1 MNSWSVGAW
10 CWHARQASPCRVI
23 DRQDV
28 WGEVAYRVW
37 LPAKD
42 AVVRARAQDL
52 GDLTAVR
59 STVEQVL
66 HTAAAAKLL
75 DALEDNL
82 LLAPI
87 QSSVVPLPH
96 QLYALNRAMSRD
108 RIRYLLADEV
118 GLGKTIEAGLV
129 LRELKLRGMVRRV
142 LVVAPKG
149 LVRQW
154 QAEMRL
160 HFGEPFRFVEP
171 SELAAFRSFSSPLP
185 PGEGPGV
192 RENDENLWR
201 MHDQVICSLD
211 SVKPIEG
218 RRGWSLEQLATYNR
232 ERFEDLISAGWD
244 LVIIDEAHR
253 LGGSTEQVARYKLG
267 AALAEAAP
275 YLLLLSATPHQGK
288 TDQFMRLMQL
298 LDREAFPDEGSI
310 NRDRVRPF
318 VIRTEKR
325 AAIDAEGQPLFKP
338 RSTRLQTVAWQDR
351 HAAQQRLYVAVT
363 DYVRHGYNQAMA
375 AKQRHIGFLMILMQR
390 LVTSSTAAIRATLE
404 KRQALL
410 DAPQA
415 QANLLSG
422 PSLDPTPSG
431 PAWRLSKIAP
441 GDFVEAVDP
450 DEWAELDGQSQLDI
464 ALQASGWEREKSEVE
479 MLLELARETERQGT
493 DAKAEAL
500 LELIYKLQ
508 QEENDPQLKVLVFTE
523 FVPTQAMLAEFL
535 ESRGFSVALLNGGMD
550 LDARTRAQ
558 QAFCGLHPWSPSL
571 RDQPDGCPNSLPA
584 NLSRGAQI
592 MVSTDAGGEGLNLQF
607 CHVIVNFDMPW
618 NPMRLEQRIGRVDR
632 IGQPHVVRAINF
644 VLEDT
649 VEHRVRQVL
658 EEKLAVIAQE
668 FGVDKAAD
676 VMDSVEVEPIFDEL
690 FVHGL
695 QDPSSIDTEC
705 DAVINKVREKVAASR
720 KDTDLLTEDHA
731 LEADDA
737 RKWRDHPA
745 QYWLERAITAGL
757 PARGGMA
764 VREGNCWRIRW
775 PDWGGSDKSAGLPIC
790 TPKAPLGA
798 SGRDVATESPRVC
811 FDARTAEQNPEM
823 EWITLEDPRARA
835 VISELPRCVAG
846 QPLPIAA
853 VTGLPDTVH
862 GVWSLWEISI
872 SASNL
877 SEGFS
882 RRRFLPVF
890 VTDDGRTFMPTAK
903 RIWDLLLT
911 ENVTLAPKVE
921 VENALA
927 CFEASLA
934 AAKAQGER
942 LFAELLEEHR
952 TWLAEERE
960 RARYAFEAR
969 YQAIGRIGLPAV
981 REHRRKR
988 LEAEHEARM
997 AALADAEACTPDLN
1011 AVLMLR
1017 IGHPGGAQA

>member
-1 MNSWSVGAW
+1 MTTGWTIGDW
-10 CWHARQASPCRVI
+10 CWHTRQASPCRVI

-28 WGEVAYRVW
+28 WGEVFFRVW

-52 GDLTAVR
+52 GELTSVR
-59 STVEQVL
+59 PTVEQIL

-118 GLGKTIEAGLV
+118 GLGKTIEAGLI

-160 HFGEPFRFVEP
+160 HFGEHFRFIEP
-171 SELAAFRSFSSPLP
+171 SELAAFRQWHDN
-185 PGEGPGV
+185 GTQ
-192 RENDENLWR
+192 NDENLWR

-232 ERFEDLISAGWD
+232 ERFEDLTSAGWD

-338 RSTRLQTVAWQDR
+338 RSTRLQAVAWQDR
-351 HAAQQRLYVAVT
+351 HAAQQRLYEAVT

-415 QANLLSG
+415 QANL
-422 PSLDPTPSG
+422 
-431 PAWRLSKIAP
+431 
-441 GDFVEAVDP
+441 FEAVDP

-464 ALQASGWEREKSEVE
+464 AVQAGGWEREKSEVE

-558 QAFCGLHPWSPSL
+558 QAFS
-571 RDQPDGCPNSLPA
+571 RDVRIL
-584 NLSRGAQI
+584 I
-592 MVSTDAGGEGLNLQF
+592 STDAGGEGLNLQF

-632 IGQPHVVRAINF
+632 IGQPHVVRAINL

-649 VEHRVRQVL
+649 VEHRVREVL

-695 QDPSSIDTEC
+695 QDPSSIDKEC
-705 DAVINKVREKVAASR
+705 DAVINQVREKVAASR

-757 PARGGMA
+757 PARGGA
-764 VREGNCWRIRW
+764 AEKAGDAWRVKW
-775 PDWGGSDKSAGLPIC
+775 VDGS
-790 TPKAPLGA
+790 
-798 SGRDVATESPRVC
+798 ESPRVC

-853 VTGLPDTVH
+853 VSGLPDTVH

-872 SASNL
+872 NASNL
-877 SEGFS
+877 SENFN

-890 VTDDGRTFMPTAK
+890 VTDDGRTFVPTAK

-927 CFEASLA
+927 CFETSLA

-942 LFAELLEEHR
+942 LFTELLEEHR
-952 TWLAEERE
+952 AWLAEERE

-988 LEAEHEARM
+988 LVAEHEARM

-1017 IGHPGGAQA
+1017 IGHPGGTPA

>member
-1 MNSWSVGAW
+1 MTNDGIGFHIGDW
-10 CWHARQASPCRVI
+10 CWHARQGSPCRVI

-28 WGEVAYRVW
+28 WGEVTYRIW

-42 AVVRARAQDL
+42 AVVRVKAQDL
-52 GDLTAVR
+52 SELANVR
-59 STVEQVL
+59 PTVEQIL
-66 HTAAAAKLL
+66 HAAAAAKLL

-118 GLGKTIEAGLV
+118 GLGKTIEAGLI
-129 LRELKLRGMVRRV
+129 LRELKLRGMVQRV

-160 HFGEPFRFVEP
+160 HFGEHFRFVEP
-171 SELAAFRSFSSPLP
+171 SEFAAFRQWRDN
-185 PGEGPGV
+185 GTQ
-192 RENDENLWR
+192 NDENLWR
-201 MHDQVICSLD
+201 MNDQVICSLD

-218 RRGWSLEQLATYNR
+218 RRGWSLEQLNTYNR

-244 LVIIDEAHR
+244 LVVIDESHR

-298 LDREAFPDEGSI
+298 LDREAFPDQGSI
-310 NRDRVRPF
+310 SRDRVRPY

-325 AAIDAEGQPLFKP
+325 VAINAEGQPLFKP
-338 RSTRLQTVAWQDR
+338 RATRLQAVAWQDR
-351 HAAQQRLYVAVT
+351 HAAQQRLYKAVT
-363 DYVRHGYNQAMA
+363 DYVRHGYNQAIA

-390 LVTSSTAAIRATLE
+390 LVTSSTAAIRSTLE

-410 DAPQA
+410 ETPQL
-415 QANLLSG
+415 QANLFEVTDL
-422 PSLDPTPSG
+422 
-431 PAWRLSKIAP
+431 
-441 GDFVEAVDP
+441 
-450 DEWAELDGQSQLDI
+450 DEWTELDGQSQLDI
-464 ALQASGWEREKSEVE
+464 AMQASGWERERTEVE
-479 MLLELARETERQGT
+479 MLLNLARETEQQGT

-508 QEENDPQLKVLVFTE
+508 QEENDPQLKVLIFTE

-558 QAFCGLHPWSPSL
+558 QAFS
-571 RDQPDGCPNSLPA
+571 RDVRVL
-584 NLSRGAQI
+584 
-592 MVSTDAGGEGLNLQF
+592 VSTDAGGEGLNLQF

-649 VEHRVRQVL
+649 VEHRVREVL

-695 QDPSSIDTEC
+695 QDPASIDKEC
-705 DAVINKVREKVAASR
+705 DAVINLVRERVTANR
-720 KDTDLLTEDHA
+720 KDTDLLTEEHT
-731 LEADDA
+731 LEADEA

-745 QYWLERAITAGL
+745 QYWLERAITGGL
-757 PARGGMA
+757 PARGGA
-764 VREGNCWRIRW
+764 AEKVGDAWRVKW
-775 PDWGGSDKSAGLPIC
+775 ADGS
-790 TPKAPLGA
+790 
-798 SGRDVATESPRVC
+798 ESPRVC

-823 EWITLEDPRARA
+823 EWITLEDPRARS

-846 QPLPIAA
+846 QPLPIATVA
-853 VTGLPDTVH
+853 GLPDTVH
-862 GVWSLWEISI
+862 GLWSLWEISI
-872 SASNL
+872 SASSL
-877 SEGFS
+877 SESFD

-890 VTDDGRTFMPTAK
+890 ITDDGRTFMPTAK

-911 ENVTLAPKVE
+911 ENVTLAPAGDVE
-921 VENALA
+921 HAST
-927 CFEASLA
+927 CFESSQAV
-934 AAKAQGER
+934 AKAQGER
-942 LFAELLEEHR
+942 LFADLIGEHR
-952 TWLAEERE
+952 SWLAEERE
-960 RARYAFEAR
+960 RAHYAFEAR

-997 AALADAEACTPDLN
+997 AALTDAEACTPDLN
-1011 AVLMLR
+1011 AVLLLR
-1017 IGHPGGAQA
+1017 IDHPGDARA

>member
-1 MNSWSVGAW
+1 MTNGAPGFAIGDW

-42 AVVRARAQDL
+42 AVVRARAHDL
-52 GDLTAVR
+52 GELTSVR
-59 STVEQVL
+59 PTVEQIL

-118 GLGKTIEAGLV
+118 GLGKTIEAGLI

-160 HFGEPFRFVEP
+160 HFGEHFRFIEP
-171 SELAAFRSFSSPLP
+171 SELAAFRQWHDN
-185 PGEGPGV
+185 GTQ
-192 RENDENLWR
+192 NDENLWR

-232 ERFEDLISAGWD
+232 ERFEDLTSAGWD
-244 LVIIDEAHR
+244 LVIIDESHR

-338 RSTRLQTVAWQDR
+338 RSTRLQAVAWQDR
-351 HAAQQRLYVAVT
+351 HVAQQRLYEAVT

-415 QANLLSG
+415 QANL
-422 PSLDPTPSG
+422 
-431 PAWRLSKIAP
+431 
-441 GDFVEAVDP
+441 FEAVDP

-464 ALQASGWEREKSEVE
+464 ALQASGWEREKTEVE
-479 MLLELARETERQGT
+479 MLLDLARETERQGT

-558 QAFCGLHPWSPSL
+558 QAFS
-571 RDQPDGCPNSLPA
+571 RDVRIL
-584 NLSRGAQI
+584 I
-592 MVSTDAGGEGLNLQF
+592 STDAGGEGLNLQF

-649 VEHRVRQVL
+649 VEHRVREVL

-695 QDPSSIDTEC
+695 QDPASIDKEC
-705 DAVINKVREKVAASR
+705 DAVINQVREKVAASR

-757 PARGGMA
+757 PARGGA
-764 VREGNCWRIRW
+764 AEKVGEAWRVKW
-775 PDWGGSDKSAGLPIC
+775 ADGS
-790 TPKAPLGA
+790 
-798 SGRDVATESPRVC
+798 ESPRVC

-846 QPLPIAA
+846 QPLPIAT

-862 GVWSLWEISI
+862 GVWSLWEINL

-877 SEGFS
+877 SESFT

-890 VTDDGRTFMPTAK
+890 VTDDGRTFVPTAK

-927 CFEASLA
+927 CFETSLA
-934 AAKAQGER
+934 AAKVQGER

-952 TWLAEERE
+952 NW
-960 RARYAFEAR
+960 
-969 YQAIGRIGLPAV
+969 
-981 REHRRKR
+981 
-988 LEAEHEARM
+988 
-997 AALADAEACTPDLN
+997 
-1011 AVLMLR
+1011 
-1017 IGHPGGAQA
+1017 